1 MSPYRKHTV
10 AIVGAGTM
18 GSGIATLALGHG
30 VPVLLADV
38 DEETLDRAEARIR
51 QQLRHAQLMGALP
64 EDRPT
69 GTLTTTVSLSGAADA
84 TVVIE
89 AVVESVDTKQKVLTE
104 VAAVTR
110 PGAPIVSNTSGIPIA
125 EMASWL
131 PEPDVLIG
139 THFMN
144 PPYLIGM
151 VEVSRGPRTGD
162 ATVEILLDLLGAL
175 HRRAVLV
182 GDSPG
187 FVTSRLLH
195 PMINSAARLVGD
207 GVATADAVDELM
219 EGCLGHRTGPLR
231 TADLIGLDNLADS
244 LAALYERTGDP
255 ACAPCDLLLAKVR
268 DGDLGR
274 KTGRGFHDYGKVM
287 Q

>member
-1 MSPYRKHTV
+1 MSAQWDRTV
-10 AIVGAGTM
+10 AVVGAGTM
-18 GSGIATLALGHG
+18 GSGITTLVLGHG
-30 VPVLLADV
+30 VPAVLVDVGQERLAV
-38 DEETLDRAEARIR
+38 AEAGIR

-64 EDRPT
+64 EGRAT
-69 GTLTTTVSLSGAADA
+69 GVLSTAVELSAIADA
-84 TVVIE
+84 DVVIE
-89 AVVESVDTKQKVLTE
+89 AVVESVTIKHKVLTE

-110 PGAPIVSNTSGIPIA
+110 PGTPIVSNTSGIPIA

-131 PEPDVLIG
+131 PRPDVLIG

-151 VEVSRGPRTGD
+151 VEVSRGPGTGD
-162 ATVEILLDLLGAL
+162 DTVATVLELLGAL
-175 HRRAVLV
+175 GRRAVLV

-195 PMINSAARLVGD
+195 PMINSAARLVGS
-207 GVATADAVDELM
+207 GVATAEQVDELM
-219 EGCLGHRTGPLR
+219 QGCLGHPTGPLR

-255 ACAPCDLLLAKVR
+255 ACEPCDLLLAKVR

-274 KTGRGFHDYGKVM
+274 KTGRGFHDYGKAM